1 MVIRRGE
8 VVKLT
13 YFYASNICAKR
24 EEWTLSLAWSF
35 GGVKRINMIVIY
47 VQSEK
52 SGHCLWHG
60 HSAGRINM
68 IVIYVQ
74 SEKSGHCL
82 WHVDI
87 VSGMV
92 IRRVEVVTLVV
103 SVSDLVAPVWWCQ
116 RQCPVLRV
124 FVLTYLYDIN
134 VCAKRKEWTL
144 SLAWSFGGM
153 YLYDIN
159 VCAKREEWTLSLA
172 WSFGGMYLYNINMYL
187 YDINVCAKREEWT
200 LSLAWSFGGMYLY
213 DINVCA
219 KREEWTLSLAW
230 SFGGV
235 KG

>member
-1 MVIRRGE
+1 MVIWRGE
-8 VVKLT
+8 GVKL
-13 YFYASNICAKR
+13 
-24 EEWTLSLAWSF
+24 
-35 GGVKRINMIVIY
+35 
-47 VQSEK
+47 
-52 SGHCLWHG
+52 
-60 HSAGRINM
+60 
-68 IVIYVQ
+68 
-74 SEKSGHCL
+74 
-82 WHVDI
+82 
-87 VSGMV
+87 
-92 IRRVEVVTLVV
+92 VVTMTKRVGR
-103 SVSDLVAPVWWCQ
+103 VWWCQ
-116 RQCPVLRV
+116 RQCPVLRS

-172 WSFGGMYLYNINMYL
+172 WSFGGVKGKARRVDIVSGMVIRRGEVVTLVVSVSDLIARVWWCQRQCPVLRSFVWMYL

-235 KG
+235 KCIDMIVIYVQSERSGHCLWRGHSAG